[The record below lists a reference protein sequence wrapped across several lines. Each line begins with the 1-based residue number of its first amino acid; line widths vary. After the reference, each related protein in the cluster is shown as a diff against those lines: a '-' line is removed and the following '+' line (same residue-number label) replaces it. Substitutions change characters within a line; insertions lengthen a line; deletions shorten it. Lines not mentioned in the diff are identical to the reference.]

1 MHSGWF
7 NLGKFIKLHLVASSN
22 IQKREKVDGDSL
34 CENECGLFYQI
45 NRAISS
51 FQTILLN
58 VPVGFLFPMWKKIST
73 QKLPWSSNLSTC

>member
-7 NLGKFIKLHLVASSN
+7 NLGKFIKLRLVASSN
-22 IQKREKVDGDSL
+22 IQKRVKVDGDSL

-58 VPVGFLFPMWKKIST
+58 VPVRFLFPMWKKIST